1 MMYAIICMDKPDH
14 GPVRMEN
21 RPAHL
26 EYLKGHADKAVFVGP
41 MLTDDGEGM
50 IGSLLVMNF
59 EDRAGAEAFAD
70 GDPYNQ
76 AGLFQSVTIAPWK
89 KVIPA
94 D

>member
-1 MMYAIICMDKPDH
+1 MLFAIVCMDKADH
-14 GPVRMEN
+14 SHVRMEN

-26 EYLKGHADKAVFVGP
+26 EYLKGHADNAVFVGP

-59 EDRAGAEAFAD
+59 DDKSGADEFAAN
-70 GDPYNQ
+70 DPYAK
-76 AGLFQSVTIAPWK
+76 AGLFETVTIAPWK